1 MGNMFQPIVKYV
13 KIYLSYV
20 ELMRNSGDFFRLAVS
35 LTVHQCLCWQC
46 CISRSPIHWSRR
58 RTGAGES
65 SPLQNRWS
73 LNTDDLWEL
82 VKSFYQ
88 FFVLFLTLLGVLCHK
103 VRDAKSMAQHLVH
116 CLEAG
121 ITLLPIAWKLPGA
134 ILHFLFQ
141 ASDGCKSIV
150 LSMCADLYDS
160 NSTKCLLKTGCFAS
174 AII

>member
-1 MGNMFQPIVKYV
+1 MGNMFQPIVKYI

-20 ELMRNSGDFFRLAVS
+20 ELMKFWWLLSSCHIIDCPPMLMLAMLHIPKSHTLEPAANRLLPGNLPHS
-35 LTVHQCLCWQC
+35 
-46 CISRSPIHWSRR
+46 
-58 RTGAGES
+58 
-65 SPLQNRWS
+65 NRWS

-88 FFVLFLTLLGVLCHK
+88 FFVLFLTLLGVLCHE

-116 CLEAG
+116 CLEAR
-121 ITLLPIAWKLPGA
+121 IPLLPIAWKLPGA
-134 ILHFLFQ
+134 ILHSLFQ

-174 AII
+174 AVI